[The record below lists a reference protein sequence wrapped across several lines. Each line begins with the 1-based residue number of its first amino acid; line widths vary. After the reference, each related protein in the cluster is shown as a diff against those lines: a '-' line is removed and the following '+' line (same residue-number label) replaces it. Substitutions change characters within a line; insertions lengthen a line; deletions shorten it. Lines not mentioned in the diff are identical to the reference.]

1 MSLMG
6 KKLYFHFL
14 FSRIN
19 ECWPPGGS
27 PSPARGL
34 DAEKRSCCFLASFV
48 TQFTSIFLFVCFFVF
63 FFFCFA
69 SESGPR
75 SLQLISLLFLL
86 FRLAVRSTLPLP
98 DGYATHLCP
107 GEGGTAVVVHLDA
120 AAGPTLRR
128 FSLDTGEQLSRTGL
142 DTEPCGVTSVRLS
155 GKPYIILSCRS
166 VQSPPLKGR
175 ITSSVVRWL
184 PGKNTLRLIHKIKPV
199 SIL

>member
-63 FFFCFA
+63 FFSVSPPNQVHAPYNLFHFCFSYFVSQSA
-69 SESGPR
+69 RRSPCRTGTRRTCARERAAPR
-75 SLQLISLLFLL
+75 SSCTWTRRRARLFG
-86 FRLAVRSTLPLP
+86 ASAWT
-98 DGYATHLCP
+98 P
-107 GEGGTAVVVHLDA
+107 GSSSPAPAWTPSRAASPPSASPGNRTSSS
-120 AAGPTLRR
+120 AAGQYSRLR
-128 FSLDTGEQLSRTGL
+128 
-142 DTEPCGVTSVRLS
+142 
-155 GKPYIILSCRS
+155 
-166 VQSPPLKGR
+166 
-175 ITSSVVRWL
+175 
-184 PGKNTLRLIHKIKPV
+184 
-199 SIL
+199 